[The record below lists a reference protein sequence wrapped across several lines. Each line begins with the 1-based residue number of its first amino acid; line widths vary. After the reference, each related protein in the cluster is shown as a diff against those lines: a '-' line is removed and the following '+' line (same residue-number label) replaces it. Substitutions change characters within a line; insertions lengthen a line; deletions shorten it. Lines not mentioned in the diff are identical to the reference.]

1 MIVSIRLSIPDSKIA
16 EVWYHAECLKELAK
30 PGLPGVI
37 DLKFPGQ
44 QGLNKTTGPRTGKRT
59 ELEKIGEL
67 FS

>member
-1 MIVSIRLSIPDSKIA
+1 MIVSIRLSIPDKSMA

-37 DLKFPGQ
+37 DFKFPGQ
-44 QGLNKTTGPRTGKRT
+44 QGLNKTVSKGTGKRT